1 MLALMVSCAAQ
12 QNESEV
18 ARTMIRTLF
27 LALFMMLASAAA
39 IADTALH
46 NVHGFTSSMDGIVEF
61 SVLVF
66 DEDGRVVATGD
77 ESVLERYPDTT
88 RIDGGGRTV
97 LPGLIDAHAHVYGYG
112 LLKNNL
118 DLAGTPSVDDAV
130 ARIAAY
136 AANKPHERWI
146 LGLFFLQ
153 MRRPPRSTP
162 YPTLFPYTTL
172 FRLHSICKWLCRCC
186 RLGSS
191 KLRKIMSTS
200 LGTRSEEHTSELQSH
215 SEISYA
221 VFCL

>member
-61 SVLVF
+61 TVLVF

-77 ESVLERYPDTT
+77 ESLLERYPDTT

-112 LLKNNL
+112 ALLPTRPINL
-118 DLAGTPSVDDAV
+118 TNGGSSGAAGTRCS
-130 ARIAAY
+130 
-136 AANKPHERWI
+136 
-146 LGLFFLQ
+146 GLSGSSRL
-153 MRRPPRSTP
+153 PPR
-162 YPTLFPYTTL
+162 
-172 FRLHSICKWLCRCC
+172 
-186 RLGSS
+186 
-191 KLRKIMSTS
+191 
-200 LGTRSEEHTSELQSH
+200 
-215 SEISYA
+215 
-221 VFCL
+221 